1 MKTAGFII
9 FFIGISIAVAQA
21 QSRRLDSLARLEK
34 TYLTEDTVRVKL
46 LTDLARGFYSVNPA
60 QGLEYA
66 DKAIALG
73 EKLSDKKYLAGAYSA
88 KGTNKMAMADYA
100 TALDFYQKALAINA
114 RTGNKQGIANNY
126 NNIGLIYYS
135 VFDYPRAL
143 EYYQK
148 TLALNEQTG
157 NQAGIINVLGNIG
170 NIHNE
175 LRDYA
180 KAIEYYQKA
189 LEICEKTGNTQALSG
204 ILVNIGNVYTQ
215 LADYPKA
222 LEFKQ
227 KALAIS
233 EKQGNKAR
241 IAINLG
247 NIGNVYLK
255 MADYSR
261 ALEYHRKAL
270 EISESIQDK
279 QNMAASLAGIGAVY
293 QQQQHY
299 APAVTYI
306 QKARDLARGIGQLNT
321 ESQALERLSQIYEA
335 TQRYDSAYLAYRQF
349 VLLRDSID
357 NVEVQKQITRKTLQY
372 EFSKTEDSLKR
383 QQLLTD
389 AKLNEQILLAAKQQQ
404 ELLIKQNAIDLANKE
419 RSLQHLAFL
428 KTQAELHSAQSE
440 NKVKAEQLARSE
452 NEKKLQA
459 TQVNLQQTQLELK
472 DKALQAQKT
481 QRNFYLAGLAL
492 LALLSFFIY
501 RNYKNQQK
509 SNGIISLEKKKSD
522 DLLLNILPR
531 EVADELKEKGRAL
544 AKQYNEVTVLFTDFV
559 DFTVIAENR
568 TPQELVNELH
578 ECFKTFD
585 EIIERHGLEK
595 IKTIGDA
602 YMAVSGLPLPDTQ
615 HARKAALA
623 ALDIQQYVKQRQRTQ
638 PDGFDIRIGLH
649 SGPVVAGIV
658 GVKKFAYDIW
668 GDTVNTAARMES
680 SSEPGR
686 INISG
691 ATYALLKNDFNCV
704 YRGKVS
710 AKNKGDIDMYFLT

>member
-1 MKTAGFII
+1 MKTAGCII

-21 QSRRLDSLARLEK
+21 QSRPLDSLARLEK
-34 TYLTEDTVRVKL
+34 TYLTEDSVRAKL
-46 LTDLARGFYSVNPA
+46 LTDLARGFYSVNPVK
-60 QGLEYA
+60 GLEYA

-73 EKLSDKKYLAGAYSA
+73 EKLSDKKFLAGAYSA
-88 KGTNKMAMADYA
+88 KGTNKMVQADYA

-135 VFDYPRAL
+135 VFDYPKAL
-143 EYYQK
+143 DYYQK

-157 NQAGIINVLGNIG
+157 NKAGITNALGNIG

-175 LRDYA
+175 LRDYP
-180 KAIEYYQKA
+180 KAIEFYQKA
-189 LEICEKTGNTQALSG
+189 LDLCEKTGNTQALSG

-222 LEFKQ
+222 LEYKQ

-241 IAINLG
+241 IANNLG
-247 NIGNVYLK
+247 NIGNVYIK
-255 MADYSR
+255 MTDYPK
-261 ALEYHRKAL
+261 ALEYHRRAL

-279 QNMAASLAGIGAVY
+279 HNMAASLAGISAVY
-293 QQQQHY
+293 QLQKKY
-299 APAVTYI
+299 TLAAEFA
-306 QKARDLARGIGQLNT
+306 QKARELARSISQLST
-321 ESQALERLSQIYEA
+321 ESQALEQLSQIYES
-335 TQRYDSAYLAYRQF
+335 TNQYDSAYLTFRLFIQ
-349 VLLRDSID
+349 LRDSID

-372 EFSKTEDSLKR
+372 EFNKTEDSLKR
-383 QQLLTD
+383 RQLLTD

-404 ELLIKQNAIDLANKE
+404 ELVLKQNAIDLANKE

-492 LALLSFFIY
+492 LALLSFFIF

-509 SNGIISLEKKKSD
+509 SNDIISLEKQKSD

-544 AKQYNEVTVLFTDFV
+544 AKQYDEVTVLFTDFV

-595 IKTIGDA
+595 IKNIGDA
-602 YMAVSGLPLPDTQ
+602 YMAVSGLPLPDAL

-623 ALDIQQYVKQRQRTQ
+623 ALDIQQYIKQRQRTQ

-668 GDTVNTAARMES
+668 GDTVNTAARMET
-680 SSEPGR
+680 SSEPGK

-691 ATYALLKNDFNCV
+691 ATYVLLKNDFACI